1 MSPLQLILLSS
12 SYSGTYWSYDACFTP
27 ARTDQLC
34 QLVVAEGRTKCNTLS
49 GTGRREVATSCRYLW
64 CFHELLFLLFLL
76 IKSIPPA
83 AIWLPSNH
91 NVVFFKSKRKN
102 LCPHI
107 TWQVCCCSGKA
118 VSYHSGHPTRKESR
132 ANVSFS
138 AIMWGWLKTNAPS
151 PPWGKHRNIGSAT
164 KFPQLGKESHI
175 HIHIHMCKRKQ
186 IFKNSKLRN

>member
-49 GTGRREVATSCRYLW
+49 GTGRREVARSCSYLW

-83 AIWLPSNH
+83 VIWPTSNH

-102 LCPHI
+102 LCPRVI
-107 TWQVCCCSGKA
+107 WQVCCCLGKA
-118 VSYHSGHPTRKESR
+118 VSYHSSHPSRKKSW
-132 ANVSFS
+132 ANVSISFS
-138 AIMWGWLKTNAPS
+138 LWVCEDDSRPMHLLLPGESIVILEVPPSFPNLAKNHTYVQAPA
-151 PPWGKHRNIGSAT
+151 NL
-164 KFPQLGKESHI
+164 Q
-175 HIHIHMCKRKQ
+175 
-186 IFKNSKLRN
+186 KL